1 MTDRISVYANF
12 DCKSRIYC
20 KSCVALLV
28 FDTFKSSVYLLKQPA
43 AGCFFSIS
51 IENNV
56 FICYN
61 SKNQ

>member
-1 MTDRISVYANF
+1 MLTLIVKQGFIANHVSPF
-12 DCKSRIYC
+12 
-20 KSCVALLV
+20 LV
-28 FDTFKSSVYLLKQPA
+28 FDTFKSSVYLLKQLDS
-43 AGCFFSIS
+43 GCFFSIS